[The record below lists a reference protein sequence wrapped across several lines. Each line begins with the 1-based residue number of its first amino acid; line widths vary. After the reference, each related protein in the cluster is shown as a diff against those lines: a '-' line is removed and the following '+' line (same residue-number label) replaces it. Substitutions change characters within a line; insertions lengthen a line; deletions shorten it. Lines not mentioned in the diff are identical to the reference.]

1 MEHHTVSLALASQQ
15 RKFSLFSLYILF
27 FPYLTFPLVFENDSL
42 IYKDLQLDASVW
54 SLWAE
59 WLYCKPFLLGSII
72 SICPYWNAPRAEKLK
87 STSGQSSFDKG
98 EDILPGTYQ
107 NSQRILLNKLT
118 IKTVVDVL
126 HGRVNIVLNF

>member
-1 MEHHTVSLALASQQ
+1 MHPCGPSGLSDFTVNRSCL
-15 RKFSLFSLYILF
+15 
-27 FPYLTFPLVFENDSL
+27 
-42 IYKDLQLDASVW
+42 
-54 SLWAE
+54 
-59 WLYCKPFLLGSII
+59 FLLGSII